1 MKRALLTLAV
11 LSTVALTSCKKDY
24 LCSCRKIY
32 TNDGGGTISNPDG
45 TYTFKDSRTRAESKC
60 NDQENSGSDVMG
72 NWTRECEIQ

>member
-11 LSTVALTSCKKDY
+11 LSAVMLASCKKDY
-24 LCSCRKIY
+24 MCVCRKIY

-60 NDQENSGSDVMG
+60 NDEEDTGSDIYG
-72 NWTRECEIQ
+72 DWTRECNIQ